1 MSRLDIFGNADPLN
15 GIEVHLPH
23 HCPCGHDMLHIGPGR
38 GPHRASL
45 YCALCGRHCG
55 WLSHETAK
63 FLSAVIERFGRPTA
77 PVCVR
82 VPRGA
87 LP

>member
-1 MSRLDIFGNADPLN
+1 MSRLDIFKNVDPLL
-15 GIEVHLPH
+15 GIKVQLPR
-23 HCPCGHDMLHIGPGR
+23 HCQCGHDMLHVGPGG

-45 YCALCGRHCG
+45 HCVVCGRHCG
-55 WLSHETAK
+55 WLSQETAK
-63 FLSAVIERFGRPTA
+63 FLSAVIERFGRPTV

-82 VPRGA
+82 VPRGT